1 MARPNLKEEQDL
13 KGGNFT
19 EGPLREALRR
29 MTQ

>member
-19 EGPLREALRR
+19 GDPLREAFSR